1 MQGWLYLAGAIVL
14 EVAGTTSMKL
24 SNGFAK
30 LVPSVLIFLFYGL
43 SFVALTYALKMIE
56 VSVVYAVWAGVGTVL
71 IATIGFLYFQEPITL
86 LKIASIGFIVLGV
99 IGLNLCAVRG

>member
-1 MQGWLYLAGAIVL
+1 
-14 EVAGTTSMKL
+14 MKL

-43 SFVALTYALKMIE
+43 SFVALTYALKTIE

-71 IATIGFLYFQEPITL
+71 IATIGFLCFQEPITL
-86 LKIASIGFIVLGV
+86 LKIASIGLIVLGV